1 MHTVQLKIDNS
12 IYDNV
17 MFLLKNLQLQGLEIK
32 EEKNDIKD
40 IKDNFIIDFSTYKID
55 SFKDIKDPV
64 KWQKDI
70 RNEWQ

>member
-1 MHTVQLKIDNS
+1 
-12 IYDNV
+12 